1 MNFTAALA
9 TACFATSIA
18 SAQAPESASAL
29 APESPEIL
37 GSPVE
42 PVDVAPPPPT
52 PAEEA
57 EFTRL
62 FGDAAADP
70 AVVPVAE
77 PPTAS
82 LPIAPPW
89 VWGVLLVAVAGLF
102 YARSRL
108 LKPPASGLN
117 VRVVGRTLLGREG
130 NLAVVEVSDGGRVRR
145 MLVGYG
151 GGAPRLVADLT
162 DADAEAAQPNP
173 GAFQAVLRRT
183 GAQRRP
189 RAEAPPDNRNLKAR
203 DDLIAEVLA
212 ERGTVSLS
220 TPDLDAPETDE
231 DDPSAETYTFRGLL
245 G

>member
-151 GGAPRLVADLT
+151 GG
-162 DADAEAAQPNP
+162 
-173 GAFQAVLRRT
+173 
-183 GAQRRP
+183 RP
-189 RAEAPPDNRNLKAR
+189 VWWP
-203 DDLIAEVLA
+203 
-212 ERGTVSLS
+212 T
-220 TPDLDAPETDE
+220 
-231 DDPSAETYTFRGLL
+231 
-245 G
+245 

>member
-1 MNFTAALA
+1 M
-9 TACFATSIA
+9 
-18 SAQAPESASAL
+18 
-29 APESPEIL
+29 
-37 GSPVE
+37 
-42 PVDVAPPPPT
+42 
-52 PAEEA
+52 
-57 EFTRL
+57 
-62 FGDAAADP
+62 
-70 AVVPVAE
+70 
-77 PPTAS
+77 
-82 LPIAPPW
+82 
-89 VWGVLLVAVAGLF
+89 
-102 YARSRL
+102 
-108 LKPPASGLN
+108 
-117 VRVVGRTLLGREG
+117 
-130 NLAVVEVSDGGRVRR
+130 
-145 MLVGYG
+145 
-151 GGAPRLVADLT
+151 ADLT